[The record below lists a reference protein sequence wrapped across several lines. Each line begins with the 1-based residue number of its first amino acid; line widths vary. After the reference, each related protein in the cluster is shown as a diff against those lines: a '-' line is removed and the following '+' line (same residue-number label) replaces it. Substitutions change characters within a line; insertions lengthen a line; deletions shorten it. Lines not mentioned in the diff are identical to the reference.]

1 MHQPRYYRQ
10 WTQNSDLV
18 SFSAVVKQTDLYI
31 QAQRSLRDKAIKS
44 ILKHRVPLEQYIMH
58 HPLFLTTLEP
68 YQVNEDAPAI
78 VREMAE
84 ASQTAGVGP
93 MAAVAGAIAEAV
105 GRDLL
110 AFSPEVIVEN
120 GGDVFLRI
128 LKMRLVGVYAGQSPF
143 TGKIALEVK
152 PNETPLGIC
161 TSSASVGHSLS
172 LGTADAVIA
181 LSPSAAFA
189 DAIATA
195 IGNMV
200 RDTDDISKAID
211 RARSIEQLR
220 GIVVIKGDRIGI
232 WGKVKIATLS

>member
-1 MHQPRYYRQ
+1 
-10 WTQNSDLV
+10 
-18 SFSAVVKQTDLYI
+18 
-31 QAQRSLRDKAIKS
+31 
-44 ILKHRVPLEQYIMH
+44 
-58 HPLFLTTLEP
+58 
-68 YQVNEDAPAI
+68 
-78 VREMAE
+78 
-84 ASQTAGVGP
+84 

-143 TGKIALEVK
+143 TGKVALEVK

-181 LSPSAAFA
+181 LSPSAGLFL
-189 DAIATA
+189 
-195 IGNMV
+195 G
-200 RDTDDISKAID
+200 
-211 RARSIEQLR
+211 
-220 GIVVIKGDRIGI
+220 G
-232 WGKVKIATLS
+232 

>member
-1 MHQPRYYRQ
+1 
-10 WTQNSDLV
+10 
-18 SFSAVVKQTDLYI
+18 
-31 QAQRSLRDKAIKS
+31 
-44 ILKHRVPLEQYIMH
+44 MH

-68 YQVNEDAPAI
+68 YQVNEAAPAI

-220 GIVVIKGDRIGI
+220 GIVIIKGDRIGV